1 MSRHIE
7 LAVLTIKNDRAV
19 FKIVEQ
25 THRESEFCQQ
35 FNSNTFE
42 ASNGVILK
50 SSMFPNMIGNLKL
63 FCRGN
68 CYEKDDTELTCSI
81 IDYVMLCEAITEYN
95 VTDGK
100 GYEKPWPEWDDKYFF
115 ISEYGEVDSTRFK
128 ESEFDYKLKEIGN
141 FFRTEEEV
149 VVAAEKVK
157 ALFKELSAK

>member
-7 LAVLTIKNDRAV
+7 LGVVKIKHDRVV

-68 CYEKDDTELTCSI
+68 DYEKDDTELTCSI

-95 VTDGK
+95 ATNGT
-100 GYEKPWPEWDDKYFF
+100 GYEKWPKYGNFYF
-115 ISEYGEVDSTRFK
+115 VVTENGSTDRYYFD
-128 ESEFDYKLKEIGN
+128 ESEFDFTMKEIGN
-141 FFRTEEEV
+141 FFRTEDEAKA
-149 VVAAEKVK
+149 AAEE
-157 ALFKELSAK
+157 FKTMLKKISER